1 MRYDESMGALIATAS
16 ELAEAARARGLAFSP
31 LAPDWLARAV
41 PESATADPALS
52 QEGAAVLDAAVRALA
67 APDRSAVAHA
77 TVADALIRR
86 MTLAWDLEG
95 GFVVMAG
102 FGPEGVALTVMPL
115 EELYT
120 FLAGSVGLT
129 APMTASL
136 YRPSL
141 SSRALFALLGCA
153 DALRAASMRAT
164 LAHASPSGSVSA
176 EEIAQALAD
185 AATGDV
191 RWLVPFVQGVLPFR
205 VGEVLQAADVEAALA
220 ELADAGAVTLLEAE
234 DGAPTIVEPTDASL
248 GFFDGQLHENAR
260 LAVTLS
266 ESDGER
272 IGQEMLLLVR
282 SADGLWLADL
292 SASGGAVAGLVRSEA
307 EALLRSIAGLAEE
320 APSADPVASEPAPQP
335 ARKCPECGFA
345 NKSGDQF
352 CRKCGT
358 SLG

>member
-1 MRYDESMGALIATAS
+1 MRYDESMGALVATAS
-16 ELAEAARARGLAFSP
+16 ALAEAARARGLAFGP
-31 LAPDWLARAV
+31 LAPEWLTQAGAEPAA
-41 PESATADPALS
+41 PEPTATAPSLS
-52 QEGAAVLDAAVRALA
+52 EEGAAVLDAAVRAMA
-67 APDRSAVAHA
+67 APGRIAVAHA

-86 MTLAWDLEG
+86 MTLAWDFER

-102 FGPEGVALTVMPL
+102 SGAEGVAVTVMPL
-115 EELYT
+115 QELYT

-164 LAHASPSGSVSA
+164 LAHTSPSGSVSA
-176 EEIAQALAD
+176 EEVAQALAD

-191 RWLVPFVQGVLPFR
+191 RWLVPFAEGALPFR
-205 VGEVLQAADVEAALA
+205 VSEVLQTADVEAALA

-248 GFFDGQLHENAR
+248 GFFHGLLHENAR
-260 LAVTLS
+260 LAITLS
-266 ESDGER
+266 ELDGER

-292 SASGGAVAGLVRSEA
+292 SASGGAVAGLARPEA
-307 EALLRSIAGLAEE
+307 DTLLRSIAGLAEE
-320 APSADPVASEPAPQP
+320 EPSTEEPP
-335 ARKCPECGFA
+335 
-345 NKSGDQF
+345 S
-352 CRKCGT
+352 CRP
-358 SLG
+358 